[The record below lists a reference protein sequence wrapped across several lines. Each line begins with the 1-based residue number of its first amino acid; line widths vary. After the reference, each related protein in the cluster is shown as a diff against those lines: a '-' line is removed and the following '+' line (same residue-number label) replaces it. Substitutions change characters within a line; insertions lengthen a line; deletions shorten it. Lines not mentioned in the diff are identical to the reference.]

1 MIIKKNQA
9 CDVVI
14 FGAKGDLTK
23 RKLLPAL
30 YKLEKLQKLNENTRI
45 IATGRA
51 DWNTEDYIKI
61 VKTAIKNFL
70 NEKIKDIFWKKFSSR
85 IIFCNINVYEILNF
99 FRLKK
104 ILEQKK
110 NIVIYCTRIIV
121 FNNCIF

>member
-99 FRLKK
+99 FRLK
-104 ILEQKK
+104 
-110 NIVIYCTRIIV
+110 T
-121 FNNCIF
+121 